1 MQQAGRDPIVCAMI
15 ERITFITIGQT
26 PRTDLVPE
34 IVSALPAAV
43 QLRELG
49 ALDGLGTREVE
60 DLVPGPDDHALV
72 TRLRTG
78 GQAVIGKR
86 WVTERLQEL
95 LDGIEGGP
103 GDATVLL
110 CTGDFSTL
118 RGPELFLDAQ
128 HLVDHG
134 VDALCHGAR
143 TVGMLVPLA
152 RQEDEHHYVPQPG
165 QRLRTAHASPY
176 EDADFEAVGHSLS
189 DCGLIVMH
197 CMGYTEAQRTAVAK
211 GSTRPVLLARRL
223 VAAALGQLL

>member
-1 MQQAGRDPIVCAMI
+1 MI

-34 IVSALPAAV
+34 IVGALPTPV
-43 QLRELG
+43 EVRELG
-49 ALDGLGTREVE
+49 ALDGLDASEIEG
-60 DLVPGPDDHALV
+60 LFPGPDDHALV

-86 WVTERLQEL
+86 WVTARLQEL
-95 LDGIEGGP
+95 LDDIASERR
-103 GDATVLL
+103 DVTVLL
-110 CTGDFSTL
+110 CTGDFSML

-128 HLVDHG
+128 HLVDHA
-134 VDALCHGAR
+134 VDALCQGAR

-152 RQEDEHHYVPQPG
+152 RQEDEHHYAPPPG

-176 EDADFEAVGHSLS
+176 EAADFEAVGRSLA

-197 CMGYTEAQRTAVAK
+197 CMGYTEAQRTAVAC
-211 GSTRPVLLARRL
+211 GSGRPVLLARRL